1 MENFYGPLK
10 GKHKV
15 FTDKIT
21 HDIKDRLMEV
31 YGETLP
37 KELDREVAYIVNET
51 YKATIRSIIED

>member
-1 MENFYGPLK
+1 MEKFYGPLK
-10 GKHKV
+10 GKHKE

-37 KELDREVAYIVNET
+37 KELDREVAYIVKET
-51 YKATIRSIIED
+51 YKATMRNIIED

>member
-10 GKHKV
+10 GKHKE

-37 KELDREVAYIVNET
+37 KELDREVGYIVNET

>member
-10 GKHKV
+10 GKHKE

-21 HDIKDRLMEV
+21 HGIKDRLMEV